1 MNEPEH
7 ITITCGVDKI
17 KETYSYIDDNDF
29 IVDLPPLSTLKQ
41 IVINCKGEDLELD
54 QERLINYDLESI
66 LNDLPIPTKFKNMIG
81 EILLKDSSIQ
91 EKRIAVRKLSRIGL
105 HQKYVNL
112 FLKLLEYM
120 AEV

>member
-1 MNEPEH
+1 
-7 ITITCGVDKI
+7 
-17 KETYSYIDDNDF
+17 
-29 IVDLPPLSTLKQ
+29 
-41 IVINCKGEDLELD
+41 
-54 QERLINYDLESI
+54 
-66 LNDLPIPTKFKNMIG
+66 MIG